1 MAEVV
6 AGLSEVSAASTKRAL
21 DLVAQVRIGRG
32 ALQVDL
38 GPAALAAV
46 AGLKP
51 TDLAPSSLSFEAPFS
66 CRRRGVEMRIV
77 SGERAAVPDPTLL
90 RALRNAH
97 RWTEAL
103 KSGTPLGKLASS
115 EGVSERYLARIGPLA
130 GLSPRIQ
137 KGIVEGSQP
146 VDLTLERLIRMT
158 LPLAWDAQEKLL
170 GIKH

>member
-1 MAEVV
+1 
-6 AGLSEVSAASTKRAL
+6 
-21 DLVAQVRIGRG
+21 
-32 ALQVDL
+32 
-38 GPAALAAV
+38 
-46 AGLKP
+46 
-51 TDLAPSSLSFEAPFS
+51 
-66 CRRRGVEMRIV
+66 MRIV
-77 SGERAAVPDPTLL
+77 SGERTPVPDPTLL

-103 KSGTPLGKLASS
+103 TSGTPLGKLASS
-115 EGVSERYLARIGPLA
+115 EGVSERYLARIVPLA

-137 KGIVEGSQP
+137 KGIIEGTQP